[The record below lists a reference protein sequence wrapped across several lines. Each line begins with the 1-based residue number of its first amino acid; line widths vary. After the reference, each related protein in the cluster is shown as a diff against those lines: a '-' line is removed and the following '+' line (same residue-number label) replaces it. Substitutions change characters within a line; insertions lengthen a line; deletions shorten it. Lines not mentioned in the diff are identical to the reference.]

1 MKNLGELKTAIADYL
16 DRTDLTAVMPT
27 FIRLA
32 ETKIYRNLRT
42 RENEFT
48 LQITEAT
55 LPEPISPI
63 VLPQNFREF
72 KQINLNDR
80 PIENVST
87 QRFSAIEGNRERT
100 DLQYGNFNAPQTY
113 FATVERKLQLTPWA
127 TESPDT
133 WSPFTLDIIYYGT
146 ESITDMATWPTPTNP
161 HSVPE
166 SDGTPSNTTLR
177 GDAATTRLFL
187 VAPDLYLYGALAEAY
202 TYLLV
207 PEKATMWG
215 GAFGAVLADLKKEG
229 RMSEFSGSTVNVSG
243 VGL

>member
-16 DRTDLTAVMPT
+16 DREDLATIMPT

-55 LPEPISPI
+55 IPEPLSPI
-63 VLPQNFREF
+63 VLPENFREF
-72 KQINLNDR
+72 KEINLNDS

-87 QRFSAIEGNRERT
+87 QR
-100 DLQYGNFNAPQTY
+100 LNALRGSGYQGTCTY
-113 FATVERKLQLTPWA
+113 FATVERKLQLFPWE
-127 TESPDT
+127 TESPDE
-133 WSPFTLDIIYYGT
+133 WGAFTLDITYYGT
-146 ESITDMATWPTPTNP
+146 ESLTDMATWPTPTNP
-161 HSVPE
+161 NQVPE

-177 GDAATTRLFL
+177 GDSATTRLFL
-187 VAPDLYLYGALAEAY
+187 VAPDVYLYGALAEAY
-202 TYLLV
+202 TYLLN

-215 GAFGAVLADLKKEG
+215 GAFGAVLAELRKEG
-229 RMSEFSGSTVNVSG
+229 RMSEYSGSTVNVSG
-243 VGL
+243 DNFRRNVQ

>member
-27 FIRLA
+27 FIKLA

-100 DLQYGNFNAPQTY
+100 DLQYGNFNAPRTY

-161 HSVPE
+161 
-166 SDGTPSNTTLR
+166 N
-177 GDAATTRLFL
+177 
-187 VAPDLYLYGALAEAY
+187 
-202 TYLLV
+202 
-207 PEKATMWG
+207 
-215 GAFGAVLADLKKEG
+215 
-229 RMSEFSGSTVNVSG
+229 ST
-243 VGL
+243 